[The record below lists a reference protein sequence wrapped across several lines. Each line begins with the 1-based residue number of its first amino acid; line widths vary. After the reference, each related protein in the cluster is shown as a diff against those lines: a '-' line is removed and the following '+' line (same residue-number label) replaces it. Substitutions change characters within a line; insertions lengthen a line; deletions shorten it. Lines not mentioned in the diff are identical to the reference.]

1 MKYEIAFLSI
11 AKEFARAEMGFASP
25 AGSVVPKVFKFI
37 YRSTSFGVIAANTS
51 IA

>member
-1 MKYEIAFLSI
+1 MKYDIAISSI

-25 AGSVVPKVFKFI
+25 ACSVVPKVFKFI
-37 YRSTSFGVIAANTS
+37 YRSTSFRVIVANTS